1 LSWLSLIQ
9 QGIKRVFIMNDFKR
23 MADENRRD
31 FLKFI
36 AKAGI
41 SLPVL
46 QASTL
51 AMGVMS
57 SRFAEAQTGSAKVQ
71 RVIFVYIPGGAPGGA
86 SHSFN
91 PTGSTGN
98 LTMNT
103 CTQAFNS
110 IKQNCIW
117 FGGTSVMQGSD
128 VSGSHGLTFR
138 VLGAMNGPGSTVD
151 NVLAASTIGSA
162 SRFSSLRLGIMTN
175 TDTGA
180 VLDTSISSTNTWNQ
194 SAYSSNPRTVFNTL
208 FTGGGGGGGGTS
220 TAVTQQQG
228 IYDVNI
234 AALQKIKAKLSAAE
248 QIRAQQNIDAI
259 QKLKTDLLSS
269 NTGSPSSSC
278 TNPSWNN
285 YGAATASPYEGTY
298 FTQLVDQQARNAAL
312 ALACNLTKV
321 VSIQMGTDG
330 AKFAPTGFTEAYHDG
345 AIHSNV
351 ESRYAAQRAY
361 LSDRMASIIN
371 ILKTTNDENGQPLFN
386 STLVLQV
393 SDMGNANAHMGTDA
407 PFMMMSGNS
416 KFNGGRIINVGQHT
430 SLLDTAAQA
439 MGLSG
444 YTNYGSGMVSGVFS

>member
-1 LSWLSLIQ
+1 
-9 QGIKRVFIMNDFKR
+9 MNDFKR

-51 AMGVMS
+51 TMGVLS
-57 SRFAEAQTGSAKVQ
+57 SRFAEAQTSAAKVQ

-91 PTGSTGN
+91 PTGSAGN

-103 CTQAFNS
+103 CTQAFNTV
-110 IKQNCIW
+110 KQNCIW

-138 VLGAMNGPGSTVD
+138 VLGAMNGPKSTVD
-151 NVLAASTIGSA
+151 NVLASSAIGSA

-175 TDTGA
+175 TESGA
-180 VLDTSISSTNTWNQ
+180 VLDTSISSTNTWDQ

-220 TAVTQQQG
+220 TAVAQQQQV
-228 IYDVNI
+228 YDVNI

-259 QKLKTDLLSS
+259 QKLRTDLLAS
-269 NTGSPSSSC
+269 NTGTISSGCS
-278 TNPSWNN
+278 NPTWNN
-285 YGAATASPYEGTY
+285 YGAATAVPYDGAY
-298 FTQLVDQQARNAAL
+298 FTQLFNQQARNAAL

-330 AKFAPTGFTEAYHDG
+330 AKFSPTGFNESYHDG

-351 ESRYAAQRAY
+351 EARYAAQRAY
-361 LSDRMASIIN
+361 LSDRMGDLIST
-371 ILKTTNDENGQPLFN
+371 LKSTTDDAGQPLFN
-386 STLVLQV
+386 STLILQV
-393 SDMGNANAHMGTDA
+393 SDMGNANAHIGSDA
-407 PFMMMSGNS
+407 PFMMMSGSS

-439 MGLSG
+439 VGLSG